1 MILTLARPISDL
13 TRIVRLSDEET
24 RSQPHNP
31 AACGPGHTTPR
42 AAAG

>member
-31 AACGPGHTTPR
+31 AACGPHETTPR

>member
-1 MILTLARPISDL
+1 MILTLASRISDL
-13 TRIVRLSDEET
+13 TRIARLGDEET

-31 AACGPGHTTPR
+31 AACGPRRTTPR

>member
-13 TRIVRLSDEET
+13 TRIVRPSDEET

-31 AACGPGHTTPR
+31 ATCGPRHTTP
-42 AAAG
+42 AAAAD